1 MTQRW
6 LATTLLLGI
15 TSKYA
20 EAEGLTPFV
29 IYLLNHIEKECLKMP
44 VLKELY
50 KKIQFI
56 KTQEIAIT
64 ELAFSYRNM
73 VQFCG
78 SDAHSIKE
86 AVDHVQI
93 PTLEEEK
100 QLFESGII
108 EYLSPMYKSIHKS
121 G

>member
-20 EAEGLTPFV
+20 QAEGLTPFV
-29 IYLLNHIEKECLKMP
+29 VYLLEHIEKECLKMP

-50 KKIQFI
+50 KKIQLI
-56 KTQEIAIT
+56 KVDELAIR

-86 AVDHVQI
+86 TVDHMKL
-93 PTLEEEK
+93 PTSEEER
-100 QLFESGII
+100 QLFESGIT
-108 EYLSPMYKSIHKS
+108 EYLSPMSLK
-121 G
+121 

>member
-6 LATTLLLGI
+6 LVTTLLLGI

-20 EAEGLTPFV
+20 EKEGLTPFV
-29 IYLLNHIEKECLKMP
+29 VYLLEHIEKECLKMP
-44 VLKELY
+44 VLRNLY
-50 KKIQFI
+50 QKIQLI
-56 KTQEIAIT
+56 KVSEIEIT

-78 SDAHSIKE
+78 SDAHSIRK
-86 AVDHVQI
+86 AVAHMKL
-93 PTLEEEK
+93 PTSEEER

-108 EYLSPMYKSIHKS
+108 EYLSPMSSK
-121 G
+121 

>member
-20 EAEGLTPFV
+20 EKEGLTPFV
-29 IYLLNHIEKECLKMP
+29 IYLLEHIEKECLKMP

-50 KKIQFI
+50 KKIQLI
-56 KTQEIAIT
+56 KVDEISIR

-86 AVDHVQI
+86 AVDHVKL
-93 PTLEEEK
+93 PTSEEEK
-100 QLFESGII
+100 QIFESGIFD
-108 EYLSPMYKSIHKS
+108 YLHPMFNKPV
-121 G
+121 

>member
-20 EAEGLTPFV
+20 QAEGLTPFV
-29 IYLLNHIEKECLKMP
+29 VYLLEHIERECLKMP

-50 KKIQFI
+50 KKIQLI
-56 KTQEIAIT
+56 KVQEIEIR
-64 ELAFSYRNM
+64 ELAFTYRNM

-86 AVDHVQI
+86 AVDRTQL
-93 PTLEEEK
+93 PTSEEER
-100 QLFESGII
+100 QLFESGIT
-108 EYLSPMYKSIHKS
+108 EYLSPSYSK
-121 G
+121 

>member
-29 IYLLNHIEKECLKMP
+29 VYLLEHIENYALKKP
-44 VLKELY
+44 VLRTLY
-50 KKIQFI
+50 TRIQLI
-56 KTQEIAIT
+56 KVEEIAIT

-73 VQFCG
+73 LVYCG
-78 SDAHSIKE
+78 SDAHSITETIK
-86 AVDHVQI
+86 HMKL
-93 PTLEEEK
+93 PTSEEEK
-100 QLFESGII
+100 QLFESGIT
-108 EYLSPMYKSIHKS
+108 EYFSPSYKPV
-121 G
+121 

>member
-29 IYLLNHIEKECLKMP
+29 VYLLDHIEKECLKMP

-50 KKIQFI
+50 QKIQLI
-56 KTQEIAIT
+56 KVDELSIR

-78 SDAHSIKE
+78 SDAHSIRE
-86 AVDHVQI
+86 AVDCVKI
-93 PTLEEEK
+93 PTSEEEK

-108 EYLSPMYKSIHKS
+108 EYLSPMLKKPV
-121 G
+121 